1 MPKSVDLGG
10 FFTQN
15 ATDFINCHGLMKY
28 SGLGGR
34 QRFLPKSAKITKK
47 TGFFTYFFIEKL
59 GM

>member
-15 ATDFINCHGLMKY
+15 ATDFINCHGLMIY

-34 QRFLPKSAKITKK
+34 QRFFPKSAKITKK
-47 TGFFTYFFIEKL
+47 RCFLPIFLSKK
-59 GM
+59 